1 MNRLFFVILIS
12 AFLCSCQESL
22 TERCTREAKEYTD
35 KNCPQKIG
43 KELILDSVTFTAT
56 TNTMGY
62 HYTATGSLD
71 NMEMMNANSK
81 KFRELMNHEI
91 RNSTN
96 LKQYKDAGF
105 SFEYVYTSEKN
116 KNTLLVLRFEEKDYK

>member
-43 KELILDSVTFTAT
+43 KELILDSVTFTAA
-56 TNTMGY
+56 TNAMGY

-71 NMEMMNANSK
+71 DMEMMNANSK